1 MAEHNEN
8 KTVGTAVLIFVTL
21 AVLFVLV
28 GYLSK
33 QGLL

>member
-8 KTVGTAVLIFVTL
+8 KVVGTAVLIFMGI
-21 AVLFVLV
+21 AALFVLI

-33 QGLL
+33 QGLV

>member
-8 KTVGTAVLIFVTL
+8 QTVGTAVLILIAV

>member
-8 KTVGTAVLIFVTL
+8 KTVGNAVLICILV
-21 AVLFVLV
+21 AALFVLI